1 MGGPEVSP
9 GVLLSLCFI
18 IYLRKENLI
27 LLIISNDFIFHKIFL
42 CIWKDSVTNRET
54 AQFSF

>member
-27 LLIISNDFIFHKIFL
+27 LLIISNEFIFHKIFL
-42 CIWKDSVTNRET
+42 CIWKDSVTNQET
-54 AQFSF
+54 A